1 MLYFYKSVFSVF
13 FLLVAFVSAISM
25 LTLMGRTEAERKINP
40 AVLRKIHRWSG
51 ITFIILFLGISFFC
65 IKYVA
70 FVGDKLS
77 VRAVFHVVLSL
88 ALFAVL
94 LLKLSIVKLYR
105 QFLKFAPPMGM
116 TVFSLALVTTFL
128 SAGFFFL
135 TGWHPPAV
143 SAPASSVNAPGDA
156 QIGKGIFENKCSF
169 CHYSDRTEVKIGP
182 GLKGILTREKLP
194 VSGKPATP
202 ENVIQQLQDP
212 FKDMPSFRSSL
223 SEQDINDLIAYL
235 KTL

>member
-1 MLYFYKSVFSVF
+1 MLFFYKSIVSIF

-25 LTLMGRTEAERKINP
+25 LTLMGRTETERKINP
-40 AVLRKIHRWSG
+40 VVLRKIHKWSG
-51 ITFIILFLGISFFC
+51 MIFIILFLGISFFC

-70 FVGDKLS
+70 FIGDKLS
-77 VRAVFHVVLSL
+77 VRAVFHGVLAL
-88 ALFAVL
+88 ILFAVL

-116 TVFSLALVTTFL
+116 TLFSLALVTTLL

-135 TGWHPPAV
+135 TRWHPPSVTVPTA
-143 SAPASSVNAPGDA
+143 SVNAPGDA

-169 CHYSDRTEVKIGP
+169 CHYNDRTEVKIGP
-182 GLKGILTREKLP
+182 GLKGILTRGKLP

-202 ENVIQQLQDP
+202 ENVIHQLKDP

-223 SEQDINDLIAYL
+223 SEQDINNLIAYL